1 MFSIEN
7 YEGRLIE
14 ARLASPFSDLE
25 VEACINRIRTL
36 VMAQTQK
43 VVFCVDTTG
52 VTVLPP
58 EIADKFLAMMRADNP
73 RVERTVYLLPP
84 QSAIVGLQ
92 IERLIRDAK
101 NPARRTYRETPAAEA
116 WLNEVLS
123 PREQER
129 LKQFLQS
136 LPKTA

>member
-1 MFSIEN
+1 MFAIEN

-14 ARLASPFSDLE
+14 ARLASPFTAIE
-25 VEACINRIRTL
+25 VEACIARIRAL
-36 VMAQTQK
+36 ILAITQK

-52 VTVLPP
+52 VAVLPP
-58 EIADKFLAMMRADNP
+58 DAADKFLAMMRADNP
-73 RVERTVYLLPP
+73 RIERTVYLLPP

-101 NPARRTYRETPAAEA
+101 NPARRTYRDIAAAEA

-129 LKQFLQS
+129 LKQFLQT
-136 LPKTA
+136 LR